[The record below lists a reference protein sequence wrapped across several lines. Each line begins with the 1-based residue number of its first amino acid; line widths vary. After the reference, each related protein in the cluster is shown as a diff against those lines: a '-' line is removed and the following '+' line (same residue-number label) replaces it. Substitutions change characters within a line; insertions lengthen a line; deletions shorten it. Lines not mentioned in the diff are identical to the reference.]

1 MLKKLEPYVTLITA
15 SGTLLCCVLPVLLVS
30 LGAASTLIALFTA
43 VPQLVWLSAH
53 KIWVFAFAGFMLVVS
68 GYMRWQARFAP
79 CPTNPVLA
87 KNCAQARRVGAWL
100 YGIACAMYVAGF
112 GFAFILPKILFD

>member
-1 MLKKLEPYVTLITA
+1 MFKKLEPYVTLITA

-53 KIWVFAFAGFMLVVS
+53 KIWVFVFAGCMLAVS

-79 CPTNPVLA
+79 CPIDPVLA
-87 KNCAQARRVGAWL
+87 KNCTQARRMGAWL
-100 YGIACAMYVAGF
+100 YGLACTMYVL
-112 GFAFILPKILFD
+112 GFAFAFVLPKLIF

>member
-1 MLKKLEPYVTLITA
+1 MLKKLEPYLTLITA

-53 KIWVFAFAGFMLVVS
+53 KVWVFAVAGLMLVVS

-87 KNCAQARRVGAWL
+87 KSCTQARRVGTWL
-100 YGIACAMYVAGF
+100 YTIACTMYVI
-112 GFAFILPKILFD
+112 GFAFAFVLPKLLF